1 MEFYKTLHKNIDS
14 NYIQQHL
21 RLDNLHQYCDFID
34 NIINSYNN
42 KGEIYCSRGLFTVER
57 EIIKNG
63 IRISLLNCPNALAF
77 TITKEEQ
84 GVVLHCTINS
94 AEPDQDFVESIEL
107 FLSDLKKALLN
118 SNLLNLYY
126 KNLLPW

>member
-1 MEFYKTLHKNIDS
+1 MEFYKLLQKDLDADF
-14 NYIQQHL
+14 IQQHL

-34 NIINSYNN
+34 NVISSCNN
-42 KGEIYCSRGLFTVER
+42 KGEIYCSWGLFTVQR

-63 IRISLLNCPNALAF
+63 IRISLLNCPNALTF

-107 FLSDLKKALLN
+107 FLLDLRNGIAQI
-118 SNLLNLYY
+118 
-126 KNLLPW
+126 

>member
-1 MEFYKTLHKNIDS
+1 MRILSSSIYALITCISTATSLIMLLAAVTTRAR
-14 NYIQQHL
+14 YIVV
-21 RLDNLHQYCDFID
+21 
-34 NIINSYNN
+34 
-42 KGEIYCSRGLFTVER
+42 GGLFTVQR

-107 FLSDLKKALLN
+107 FLSDLRNGIAQI
-118 SNLLNLYY
+118 
-126 KNLLPW
+126 